1 MDINKVKRIARKYHL
16 RILIM
21 FGSQVQGKTHKESDL
36 DLAFYPSTKIDE
48 EKLLQ
53 ELMDLF
59 KRADIDLINLKTT
72 HNHSVR
78 YEILSTGKVLF
89 EAEKGLKSKMEWH
102 SYFDFV
108 DFKKYYD
115 LRSKLLDKK
124 IEEMIT

>member
-1 MDINKVKRIARKYHL
+1 MDINKVKKIARKYRL

-36 DLAFYPSTKIDE
+36 DLTFYPTINIDE
-48 EKLLQ
+48 ETLLQ

-89 EAEKGLKSKMEWH
+89 EAEKGLKSKMEWQ

>member
-1 MDINKVKRIARKYHL
+1 
-16 RILIM
+16 
-21 FGSQVQGKTHKESDL
+21 
-36 DLAFYPSTKIDE
+36 
-48 EKLLQ
+48 
-53 ELMDLF
+53 MDLF

-124 IEEMIT
+124 IEEMTAN